1 MSVKNEIDLY
11 INEKIEVAKNL
22 PVDIIVSVCELVWT
36 AYQRGKTIYACGN
49 GGNAGFVANLIND
62 LANHPFVSE
71 DKHNVIPEN
80 IPRLRAVDLTQSGAA
95 ITGITND
102 IGFDHIFSQQMINDK
117 ISEGDIIFGFTG
129 SGNSRNVLQAFNTAK
144 NFNAYAVSVSR
155 GNGGKS
161 MELADYCILIPG
173 TSTFPGQTG
182 GNDNNFHFEDALS
195 YIAHMITGIMCKKIK
210 EEYLY

>member
-1 MSVKNEIDLY
+1 MLVKNNIELY
-11 INEKIEVAKNL
+11 INEKIEIEKNL
-22 PVDIIVSVCELVWT
+22 PVDIIVSVCELVWV
-36 AYQRGKTIYACGN
+36 AYREGKTIYACGN

-71 DKHNVIPEN
+71 DKHNAIPEN

-102 IGFDHIFSQQMINDK
+102 ISFDHIFSQQMINDK
-117 ISEGDIIFGFTG
+117 LSEGDIVFGFSG
-129 SGNSRNVLQAFNTAK
+129 SGNSGNVLQAFNTAK
-144 NFNAYAVSVSR
+144 NFNSHTVSITR

-161 MELADYCILIPG
+161 RELADYCILIPG

-195 YIAHMITGIMCKKIK
+195 YIAHMITGVMFNKIK
-210 EEYLY
+210 EEYL